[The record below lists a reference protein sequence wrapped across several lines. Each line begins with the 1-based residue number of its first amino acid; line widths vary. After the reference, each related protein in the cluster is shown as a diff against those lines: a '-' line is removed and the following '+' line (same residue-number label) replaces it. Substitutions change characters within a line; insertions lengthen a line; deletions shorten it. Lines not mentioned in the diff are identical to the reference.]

1 MKQTISIFFIIFFI
15 GYAHAQ
21 IGIPEIKNFSSE
33 DYKGGTQNWEIGQ
46 DKSQIMYFANNE
58 GLITYNGKYWHN
70 YPLPNKTVVRSF
82 KIDEDGKI
90 YVGGQDEIGYFFPDA
105 NGVLKYHSLKSLIPK
120 NERQLEDIWD
130 IVILKKEI
138 YFRTNSKILLLKN
151 GVFSIYK
158 SDASW
163 EYLGLVNNQ
172 IYAQDIARG
181 LLAFKNNT
189 WETIAVPNNFEEAS
203 ITSILPFS
211 GDSLLMTSNKNG
223 IFIIS
228 RNGISKI
235 KSQDQY
241 VFSNSRIYDA
251 VKVNSNLYAFA
262 TVSSGCLIVNKR
274 GQIVQK
280 FTSSEG
286 LQKNNLRCIFQDK
299 NQNLWLGLDDGI
311 DFVAFNNA
319 IKYIYPDK
327 TKQTSSYATKIID
340 NKLYVGTSNGLFNA
354 NLNIQNKDISY
365 SNEPFSET
373 ASIQGQIWNLN
384 ILNKKLLISSE
395 EGAYEISDSKIKS
408 LYRLPGTW
416 MFEPLSAYSPSKEI
430 VAGTYNGLVFL
441 NYLENGQFSN
451 KREITGINESLR
463 FLVYDS
469 STDAIWASHPYRGIY
484 KFKLNGSKTDILE
497 KQLFT
502 VKDGLPSSLGNYV
515 AKIKNRIVVA
525 TIKGIYEFE
534 EQEKKFTPSKT
545 FKPVFGNM
553 NVQYFKEDQY
563 GNIWFVSN
571 KHVGVVDFNRKENGK
586 GFSII
591 YFPELTSKV
600 LAGFEN
606 IYPYNQ
612 QNVFI
617 GANKGLIHINYLNYV
632 KNIKQ
637 LNVNLTLV
645 KISGEKDSILFGG
658 YFLSKNHVSEKQ
670 DDNQNISLKHQYN
683 SLHFEYSSTLYE
695 QQNNIEFSYKLS
707 GFDNKWSE
715 WNAKSEKDYTNL
727 PPGGYEFCVKAR
739 NNLGSES
746 AAVTYKFTI
755 APAWYQTWIFYLVCF
770 LMVCLIIY
778 LLIQRQKRKHL
789 KEQEYLR
796 KTHLLEIEHNEKEIV
811 KLRNDKLEADVNF
824 KNKELATATMH
835 LMQRGKLILKIK
847 EELLP
852 IVKTENIEE
861 SPEEFKKILS
871 LIKDAERADS
881 DWEHFS
887 VHFDHVHAN
896 FLSKLKEQ
904 IPSLSANDL
913 KLCAYLKMNLTSK
926 EIAQLMSVTVR
937 AVEVSRY
944 RLRKKLDVSTDTNL
958 FNYLMEITG
967 N

>member
-1 MKQTISIFFIIFFI
+1 MKQTSIIFFIIFLI
-15 GYAHAQ
+15 GKAQAQ
-21 IGIPEIKNFSSE
+21 IGIPEIKNFSSV
-33 DYKGGTQNWEIGQ
+33 DYKGGTQNWDIGQ
-46 DKSQIMYFANNE
+46 DKNRVMYFANNE
-58 GLITYNGKYWHN
+58 GLITYNGKYWN
-70 YPLPNKTVVRSF
+70 IFPLPNKTVVRSF

-90 YVGGQDEIGYFFPDA
+90 YVGGQDEIGYFFPGA
-105 NGVLKYHSLKSLIPK
+105 NGVLKYHSLKSLLPK
-120 NERQLEDIWD
+120 NERQLEDVWN
-130 IVILKKEI
+130 IVILRNEI

-151 GVFSIYK
+151 GVFSIFK
-158 SDASW
+158 SDTSW
-163 EYLGLVNNQ
+163 EFLGIVNNQ

-181 LLAFKNNT
+181 LLVFKNNT
-189 WETIAVPNNFEEAS
+189 WETVAFPNKFENGTITAV
-203 ITSILPFS
+203 LPFS
-211 GDSLLMTSNKNG
+211 GDSLLMTSKKNG
-223 IFIIS
+223 IFLIYK
-228 RNGISKI
+228 NDVSKI
-235 KSQDQY
+235 KSKDQSF
-241 VFSNSRIYDA
+241 FSDNRIYDA
-251 VKVNSNLYAFA
+251 IKVSNELFAFA

-274 GQIVQK
+274 GEIVQK

-319 IKYIYPDK
+319 IKYIYPDI
-327 TKQTSSYATKIID
+327 TKQTSSYATRIID
-340 NKLYVGTSNGLFNA
+340 NKLYVGTSNGLFYS
-354 NLNIQNKDISY
+354 NLNFQNKDISY
-365 SNEPFSET
+365 SNQPFLET
-373 ASIQGQIWNLN
+373 PNIQGQIWNLN
-384 ILNKKLLISSE
+384 ILNDKLLVSNE
-395 EGAYEISDSKIKS
+395 EGAYEISNSRVKS

-416 MFEPLSAYSPSKEI
+416 MFETLSAYSPYKAI
-430 VAGTYNGLVFL
+430 VAGTYNGLLFL
-441 NYLENGQFSN
+441 NYLNGQFID
-451 KREITGINESLR
+451 KREIPNINESIR
-463 FLVYDS
+463 FLVYDT

-484 KFKLNGSKTDILE
+484 KFKLNSSKTDIAE

-502 VKDGLPSSLGNYV
+502 YKNGLPSSLGNYV
-515 AKIKNRIVVA
+515 ARIKNRIVVA
-525 TIKGIYEFE
+525 SIKGIYEFE
-534 EQEKKFTPSKT
+534 EQTQKFVSSKT
-545 FKPVFGNM
+545 FKPIFGDM
-553 NVQYFKEDQY
+553 SIQYLKEDQS

-571 KHVGVVDFNRKENGK
+571 KHVGVVDFNRKEKGK
-586 GFSII
+586 DFSII

-606 IYPYNQ
+606 IYPYDQ

-617 GANKGLIHINYLNYV
+617 GANKGLIHINYLNYL
-632 KNIKQ
+632 KNIKP

-645 KISGEKDSILFGG
+645 RISGEKDSVLFGG
-658 YFLSKNHVSEKQ
+658 YFLSKNEVSEKQ
-670 DDNQNISLKHQYN
+670 DDTQKISLAHQFN

-707 GFDNKWSE
+707 GFDNKWSS

-727 PPGGYEFCVKAR
+727 SPGKYEFCVKAR

-746 AAVTYKFTI
+746 GAVTYKFSI
-755 APAWYQTWIFYLVCF
+755 APAWYQTWIFYLLCLLIICF
-770 LMVCLIIY
+770 LIY
-778 LLIQRQKRKHL
+778 LLIQRQRRKHL
-789 KEQEYLR
+789 KEQDYLR

-861 SPEEFKKILS
+861 SPEEFRKILS
-871 LIKDAERADS
+871 LIKEAERADS

-926 EIAQLMSVTVR
+926 EMAQLMSVTVR